1 MTDER
6 PAKRMLNFREA
17 VEYTS
22 LKRASLEAFAE
33 SIGAVRRYGKRKM
46 YDREVIDRAF
56 DNSKPG
62 ENLKKEG

>member
-1 MTDER
+1 MTDKKY
-6 PAKRMLNFREA
+6 AKRMLNFREA

-33 SIGAVRRYGKRKM
+33 SIGAIRRFGRRKM
-46 YDREVIDRAF
+46 YDREVIDAAI